1 MSNLIATDLQG
12 QEVSSGLIT
21 LFELELPDGTFV
33 FFHPGTNASLGSVQF
48 RNKTT
53 TAVQTYEPFPMMIDG
68 LEVASDGA
76 LSRPTFSV
84 ANIGTNFKTLLGGYT
99 AKDLVGQRITRRQT
113 LEKYLVGGGSHD
125 ASMVSDTELNKVTY
139 VIDRISL
146 ENSAIIT
153 FEVTA
158 IYDLEGITVP
168 RREQVGKFCSWVYQG
183 NSLYDKGGCT
193 WKQNSH
199 AISAKLFNDATCHV
213 TSGSAIVT
221 HDANADIVA
230 GLEVGGTGIT
240 SGTTIATRDSSTQ
253 FTLSA
258 NATAGDGSEIT
269 LTFMSP
275 SAVDQNLFFDVDNN
289 PLIAEPL
296 TGDTI
301 AAYSASSVSY
311 TNNSYVTHGG
321 KFYQSQFTFT
331 SGSGTEPGTTAG
343 SKFWKEARTYTDYVN
358 FQLNSCDTTSGDATV
373 THDADNPLARV
384 VNDLTVQGPG
394 IPDGTTIDSGATGT
408 THDTNFELSANAT
421 ATATNVTL
429 QFGRMPYG
437 QPTTGISA
445 TITSGSKTVTHDGGS
460 RITKGL
466 SITSSIG
473 SLLPADATVASVTSD
488 TQFELNANAVGTGGP
503 LLSFT
508 RNYAVGELVKAVTYV
523 GDEELTTIWKCT
535 VAHASTD
542 AGTYPSP
549 TSSFWDREEICGKLL
564 SSCKC
569 RFQGTFTDPDTTN
582 SRPSS
587 IKNSEITLPFGA
599 FLGIDKF

>member
-53 TAVQTYEPFPMMIDG
+53 TAIQTYEPFPMMIDG
-68 LEVASDGA
+68 LEITSDGA

-213 TSGSAIVT
+213 TSGSATVT

-240 SGTTIATRDSSTQ
+240 SGTTIATIDSSTQ

-331 SGSGTEPGTTAG
+331 SGSSTEPGTTAG
-343 SKFWKEARTYTDYVN
+343 SKFWKEANAYTEYAN

-373 THDADNPLARV
+373 THDADSPLARV
-384 VNDLTVQGPG
+384 TNGLTVTGTG
-394 IPDGTTIDSGATGT
+394 IPSSTTIASGASGNT
-408 THDTNFELSANAT
+408 TDTNFELSAT
-421 ATATNVTL
+421 ATETNTNVTL
-429 QFGRMPYG
+429 QFGLPRTDSITLNG
-437 QPTTGISA
+437 TTTAVIA
-445 TITSGSKTVTHDGGS
+445 SGTLDS
-460 RITKGL
+460 RITKGTSVSGTNIPAGTTIA
-466 SITSSIG
+466 SITN
-473 SLLPADATVASVTSD
+473 D
-488 TQFELNANAVGTGGP
+488 TTFVLSQSATGGSGAQD
-503 LLSFT
+503 LTFT
-508 RNYAVGELVKAVTYV
+508 RNYAVGDLVKAVTYV
-523 GDEELTTIWKCT
+523 GDEELTTIWKCA

-587 IKNSEITLPFGA
+587 AKNSEITLPFGA